1 MAVDLLRVGE
11 VAADASPENPCLVFG
26 TKAGHNRRRDE
37 APGQRQSML
46 IEINGAFRELSHR
59 LQSATHQFKILICT
73 GNRPYAL
80 AMASLF
86 ALQYDAE
93 NLQLLGIATTE
104 EESLETLAK
113 SDGPVLAFV
122 SEILEDGD
130 GIRLAAKLKEYT
142 TETGLTSSILTLQ
155 DMNPRSMQRAVEGP
169 SDVVLTRRGIDLIG
183 VINAVEAIRS
193 KERYIDPVIAYTLER
208 QSLEGRAE
216 LSERELS
223 VLELVCNG
231 LSNREIGQDLQIA
244 ETTARG
250 HVQAIIRKL
259 HVRDRT
265 AAAAEAIRRHLIH

>member
-1 MAVDLLRVGE
+1 MAVDLLQVGE
-11 VAADASPENPCLVFG
+11 VAADASPEHPCLVSG
-26 TKAGHNRRRDE
+26 TKARQNRRRDE
-37 APGQRQSML
+37 APGQRQTML

-80 AMASLF
+80 AMAGLF

-142 TETGLTSSILTLQ
+142 AETGLTSTILTLQ

-265 AAAAEAIRRHLIH
+265 AAAAEAIRRHWIH